1 MRTLDR
7 RNLLRAGVVFI
18 VLASPLLI
26 GSSPSL
32 VAADTLP
39 SQLSDEAFWRM
50 ISDFSEGGGSFR
62 FEFMS
67 NEREFQTVIP
77 DLIDTTKPGGV
88 YLGVGP
94 EQNFT
99 YIAAIQPKIA
109 FITDIRRENM
119 LEHLIYKAIFEMSS
133 TRVDF
138 ISRLFSRKP
147 PAGLTASSTVRAM
160 FQAYRAAEPDREL
173 FMRNLEAI
181 KDRLKKLH
189 HFELKAEDEASIE
202 YIYRAIFSAADAFSY
217 STGGFGG
224 FRGATYSDLMIATD
238 KRGVA
243 RSYLATE
250 EGFRFVREMEQKNL
264 IVPFVGDFAG
274 PKTLRRIGQFVKD
287 HGATVTAFYTSNVE
301 QYLFQQGDEWR
312 RFLSNVGT
320 FPLDA
325 SSTFIR
331 SSHFAY
337 SSGSVQPT
345 RQLTGGNFVQLLCPM
360 ADLVRNFNQGRIQ
373 DYDDVIRKSRQ

>member
-1 MRTLDR
+1 VRIINR
-7 RNLLRAGVVFI
+7 RHVLRVRLVFV
-18 VLASPLLI
+18 VLASTIFI
-26 GSSPSL
+26 GSPSSF
-32 VAADTLP
+32 AADTLP

-50 ISDFSEGGGSFR
+50 VSDFSEGSGSFR

-77 DLIDTTKPGGV
+77 DLIATTKPGGV
-88 YLGVGP
+88 YFGVGP

-99 YIAAIQPKIA
+99 YIAATQPRMA

-133 TRVDF
+133 NRIDF

-147 PAGLTASSTVRAM
+147 PAGLAARSTARAL
-160 FQAYRAAEPDREL
+160 FQAFRATEADRDM
-173 FMRNLEAI
+173 FSRNLEAI
-181 KDRLKKLH
+181 RDRLKKLH
-189 HFELKAEDEASIE
+189 HFEFTPEDDASIE
-202 YIYRAIFSAADAFSY
+202 YIYKTIFNAGDAFSY

-238 KRGVA
+238 RRGEA

-250 EGFRFVREMEQKNL
+250 ENFRFVREMEQKNL
-264 IVPFVGDFAG
+264 VVPLVGDFAG
-274 PKTLRRIGQFVKD
+274 PKALRRIAQYLKD
-287 HGATVTAFYTSNVE
+287 HNATVAAFYTSNVE
-301 QYLFQQGDEWR
+301 QYLFQQGSDWR
-312 RFLSNVGT
+312 RFLSNVAT
-320 FPLDA
+320 FPMDA

-337 SSGSVQPT
+337 TNGSVQPT
-345 RQLTGGNFVQLLCPM
+345 RQLSGGNFVQLLCPM
-360 ADLVRNFNQGRIQ
+360 ADLIKAFSQGRIL
-373 DYDDVIRKSRQ
+373 DYDDVIRKSRP